1 MIKHLKI
8 ILILFTLFTLIT
20 SCTSKQEKV
29 ENNTKTTHEDID
41 MYVTLNSGYKMPI
54 LGIGTWTLD
63 NDEAQNSVYW
73 ALKDGYRLIDTA
85 RYYRNEVGV
94 GKGIAQAIEE
104 GIVTR
109 EEIFVTSKIMPGDYD
124 RAYKGIEDS
133 LKDLGLDYLDLIL
146 IHQPGYNDEEVYKA
160 MEAAYENGL
169 VHSIGISNYY
179 TRKQLDEVLSYANIT
194 PAIIQNENH
203 IYFQNYDLKDY
214 SSNYNIY
221 IESWYPF
228 GGRGHTSENFN
239 NPVIQEIAKVHN
251 KSAAQIILRWHIQ
264 SGYITIPGSSN
275 PDHIAENYDIFDFR
289 LTDEEMEQ
297 INNIYRDKRYENW

>member
-8 ILILFTLFTLIT
+8 ILILFTLLTLIT

-29 ENNTKTTHEDID
+29 ENNTKTTHEEID

-73 ALKDGYRLIDTA
+73 ALKYGYRLIDTA

-109 EEIFVTSKIMPGDYD
+109 EEIFVTSKIMPSDYD

-203 IYFQNYDLKDY
+203 IYYQNYDLKDY
-214 SSNYNIY
+214 ASNYNIY

-297 INNIYRDKRYENW
+297 INTINRNKRYENW

>member
-1 MIKHLKI
+1 MIKHLKN

-109 EEIFVTSKIMPGDYD
+109 EEIFVTSKIMPSDYD

-297 INNIYRDKRYENW
+297 INNINRNKRYENW